1 MAQVQGFCDARFKE
15 VQQLLQTFVTS
26 GEEVGASIAVNIKGR
41 NVVDIWGGYADED
54 LSHPWEKDTIVNLFS
69 TTKTVTALA
78 ALMLIDKGQLEIDAN
93 VSQYWPEFAVNGK
106 QDVKVRHILSHR
118 SGLSGWEE
126 TTTLESICDFEKA
139 ASSLARQAPWWTP
152 GTASGYHSFTWG
164 FLIGELVRR
173 ITVKTLKQFIS
184 EEIAAPLGADYQL
197 GVLEKD
203 LPRLA
208 DIIPFP
214 PGKEPPKLEPDS
226 VAAKT
231 LANPPADPKMANS
244 AAWRNAELGA
254 ANGHG
259 NARSVARTLS
269 AITLGGEIDGI
280 RLLSSKTVDLIFQAQ
295 GHGVDLVVG
304 IPLRFGI
311 GYGITGDGETFVDD
325 WIPRGRVCYWGGWGG
340 SLVIMDLD
348 RKVTIAYAMNKMENV
363 GLGNTRTKM
372 YVKAIYQ
379 ALDVV

>member
-1 MAQVQGFCDARFKE
+1 MAQVQGYCDARFKD
-15 VQQLLQTFVTS
+15 VQQLLQDFITS
-26 GEEVGASIAVNIKGR
+26 GEEVGASIAVNINGG
-41 NVVDIWGGYADED
+41 NVVDIWGEYADED
-54 LSHPWEKDTIVNLFS
+54 QCHPWEKDTVVNLFS

-78 ALMLIDKGQLEIDAN
+78 ALMLIDRGQLDIDAN
-93 VSQYWPEFAVNGK
+93 VSQYWPEFAANGK
-106 QDVKVRHILSHR
+106 QDVKVRHVLSHR

-126 TTTLESICDFEKA
+126 TMTLDSICDSEKA
-139 ASSLARQAPWWTP
+139 ASMLAGQAPWWTP

-173 ITVKTLKQFIS
+173 ITGKTLKQFIN
-184 EEIAAPLGADYQL
+184 EEIAAPLGAEFQL

-208 DIIPFP
+208 DIIPFT
-214 PGKEPPKLEPDS
+214 PGEEVPKLEPDS

-231 LANPPADPKMANS
+231 FANPPADPKMANS
-244 AAWRNAELGA
+244 AA
-254 ANGHG
+254 NGHG
-259 NARSVARTLS
+259 NARSVARILS
-269 AITLGGEIDGI
+269 AITLGGEVDGI
-280 RLLSSKTVDLIFQAQ
+280 RLLSSKTVDLIFQEQ

-304 IPLRFGI
+304 IPLLFGV

-340 SLVIMDLD
+340 WGGSIVIMDLD

-363 GLGNTRTKM
+363 GLGSTRTKM